1 MVDLD
6 FVATGNG
13 EFAGGVVANMNGE
26 RLYPAEVKEI
36 SEYYRVE
43 TREGC
48 FASYCVPF
56 NSVHYEKGGILF
68 VDDPKFEKR
77 ANKKIERLV
86 LGGK

>member
-1 MVDLD
+1 MIKYILKDLQSEIDKLTND
-6 FVATGNG
+6 FAQ
-13 EFAGGVVANMNGE
+13 
-26 RLYPAEVKEI
+26 KEI

-43 TREGC
+43 TSEGC
-48 FASYCVPF
+48 LASYCVPF

-77 ANKKIERLV
+77 ANKKIARLV